1 MKSTTQKNRILI
13 ADDQTHIRESLNL
26 LLEPEG
32 FDVSEADSLDSV
44 IQQLGERNF
53 DLILMDMNYA
63 KDTTSG
69 DEGIALIKQIRQRDQ
84 TLPIIVM
91 TAWANIELSVN
102 AIKAGAN
109 DFIEKPWNNNRLLSL
124 VENHIQFAE
133 QKYANERLTELT
145 KQTGILE
152 SVIADADSMQSVIK
166 LIERTANSDAN
177 ILLTGESGVG
187 KSLFA
192 GLIHNLSSRKDA
204 PMVSVNMGALSD
216 SLFESELFGHQKG
229 AFTDAKA
236 NRMGRFEMAD
246 KSTLFLDEI
255 ANIPKALQGK
265 LLRVLETG
273 EYEPLGSSK
282 TKQANVRIVSASNVN
297 FDEEIEAGRF
307 RQDLLYRLNTI
318 TIDIPPLRNRLAD
331 IEPLAQSF
339 LQKLKIKHRRPNLS
353 FSVNAVKALRQHTWP
368 GNVRELSHCVERAVL
383 MANDD
388 QIEVADLGISQSS
401 GQSQLSEMTLEQAER
416 FLITNALDACDGNVQ
431 QAAEKLGISRPAL
444 YRRLEKYG
452 DIVTVDT

>member
-1 MKSTTQKNRILI
+1 MFKKQILI
-13 ADDQTHIRESLNL
+13 ADDQAHIRESLSL

-32 FDVSEADSLDSV
+32 FEVIEAAAPYSV
-44 IQQLGERNF
+44 IKQLSQHNF

-69 DEGIALIKQIRQRDQ
+69 DEGIELVKHIRQRDQ
-84 TLPIIVM
+84 TLPVVVM

-124 VENHIQFAE
+124 VNNQISFAE
-133 QKYANERLTELT
+133 QKYANQRLTELT
-145 KQTGILE
+145 KQQGAAS
-152 SVIADADSMQSVIK
+152 SVIANSASMQPIMK

-192 GLIHNLSSRKDA
+192 GLIHNLSDRRES

-236 NRMGRFEMAD
+236 SRMGRFEMAD

-255 ANIPKALQGK
+255 ANIPKPLQGK

-273 EYEPLGSSK
+273 EFEQLGSSK
-282 TKQANVRIVSASNVN
+282 TKHADVRIVSASNVA
-297 FDEEIEAGRF
+297 FSQEIDAGRF

-318 TIDIPPLRNRLAD
+318 TIDIPPLRQRVPD
-331 IEPLAQSF
+331 IIPLAESF
-339 LQKLKIKHRRPNLS
+339 LHKLKGKHRRPELA
-353 FSVNAVKALRQHTWP
+353 FSNKATELLTKHAWP
-368 GNVRELSHCVERAVL
+368 GNVRELSHCIERAVL
-383 MANDD
+383 MANGE
-388 QIEVADLGISQSS
+388 QIEVDDLGISQMPE
-401 GQSQLSEMTLEQAER
+401 QSHLAQMTLE
-416 FLITNALDACDGNVQ
+416 N
-431 QAAEKLGISRPAL
+431 
-444 YRRLEKYG
+444 
-452 DIVTVDT
+452 